1 MMHREPGADLPES
14 AHAKA
19 LTAIEEFHL
28 LAAEYSVLLDTQR
41 ALIAAGN
48 VDGAV
53 ETAARG
59 DRIARQA
66 AACGRRLA
74 PWREALDSHDYSG
87 PRASDV
93 ARRMASASA
102 RAAVLAGG
110 AESVEAICV
119 QKRDEAARE
128 IRQANSPSSFPGSAV
143 ARYYAQA
150 TSARALDRHG

>member
-1 MMHREPGADLPES
+1 MIHGETTADLPES

-19 LTAIEEFHL
+19 IAALEEFHV

-41 ALIAAGN
+41 ALVAAGN
-48 VDGAV
+48 TDGAV
-53 ETAARG
+53 DTVARG

-74 PWREALDSHDYSG
+74 PWREALDSYNYSG

-93 ARRMASASA
+93 ARRLASASA

-110 AESVEAICV
+110 AESVEALCIHR
-119 QKRDEAARE
+119 RDEAAQAMRP
-128 IRQANSPSSFPGSAV
+128 ANSPSSLPGSTV
-143 ARYYAQA
+143 DRYYAQA
-150 TSARALDRHG
+150 TSAQALDRHG